1 MVDRERATPFFRS
14 MKPPFSLSI
23 SVLLRVSFATGLLLM
38 SLGNSSASAT
48 NTVVVFLGDSLAAGY
63 GVDPSESFPALV
75 QKKADAL
82 GKAMTVVNA
91 GVSGDTTA
99 GGVRRL
105 DWLLKRPM
113 DILVVEL
120 GGNDGLRGIPVASTR
135 SNLVTI
141 IHKARERYPD
151 VRVVLAG
158 MQMPPSMGQEYA
170 AQFRDLFPAVAKDE
184 KAALIPFLLEGVGGI
199 ESLNQADQ
207 IHPNVT
213 EHKKVAETV
222 WSVLEPLLKLKD

>member
-1 MVDRERATPFFRS
+1 M
-14 MKPPFSLSI
+14 
-23 SVLLRVSFATGLLLM
+23 SVLLRVAFATGFLLLAI
-38 SLGNSSASAT
+38 GNSLASTT
-48 NTVVVFLGDSLAAGY
+48 NSVVVFLGDSLAAGY

-82 GKAMTVVNA
+82 GWSVNVVNA

-120 GGNDGLRGIPVASTR
+120 GGNDGLRGIPFGSTR

-141 IHKARERYPD
+141 IHKTRVRYPQ

-170 AQFRDLFPAVAKDE
+170 AQFRDLFPSVAKEE
-184 KAALIPFLLEGVGGI
+184 KTALIPFLLEGVGGI

-207 IHPNVT
+207 IHPNVPG
-213 EHKKVAETV
+213 HKKIAETV
-222 WSVLEPLLKLKD
+222 WSVLEPILKSRG

>member
-1 MVDRERATPFFRS
+1 MN
-14 MKPPFSLSI
+14 PPLSLSV
-23 SVLLRVSFATGLLLM
+23 SFLLRVAVASGALLLAV
-38 SLGNSSASAT
+38 GNSSASAT

-113 DILVVEL
+113 DVLVVEL

-141 IHKARERYPD
+141 IHKARERYPE

-158 MQMPPSMGQEYA
+158 MQMPPSMGQDYA
-170 AQFRDLFPAVAKDE
+170 AQFRDLFPAVAKEE
-184 KAALIPFLLEGVGGI
+184 KAVLIPFLLEGVGGI

-213 EHKKVAETV
+213 GHKKVAETV
-222 WSVLEPLLKLKD
+222 WSALEPLLKSKD

>member
-1 MVDRERATPFFRS
+1 MKSPLSRS
-14 MKPPFSLSI
+14 M
-23 SVLLRVSFATGLLLM
+23 SVLLRVAFATGFLLLAI
-38 SLGNSSASAT
+38 GNSLASTT
-48 NTVVVFLGDSLAAGY
+48 NSVVVFLGDSLAAGY

-82 GKAMTVVNA
+82 GWSVNVVNA

-120 GGNDGLRGIPVASTR
+120 GGNDGLRGIPFGSTR

-141 IHKARERYPD
+141 IHKTRVRYPQ

-170 AQFRDLFPAVAKDE
+170 AQFRDLFPSVAKEE
-184 KAALIPFLLEGVGGI
+184 KTALIPFLLEGVGGI

-207 IHPNVT
+207 IHPNVPG
-213 EHKKVAETV
+213 HKKIAETV
-222 WSVLEPLLKLKD
+222 WSVLEPILKSRG